1 MPCTETNILTRFLC
15 ATIFEKS
22 LPLFCFAEGNMYCVT
37 AQLVTSG
44 VKGLNQQG
52 LRATSPSGVTL
63 SQGGQSFQLITPVQ
77 RPRVQQANLQ
87 QNVTA
92 RGILTL
98 YFMTVVMVCTY
109 MDYYYEIQT
118 L

>member
-1 MPCTETNILTRFLC
+1 MHIKIVLYN
-15 ATIFEKS
+15 
-22 LPLFCFAEGNMYCVT
+22 T

-77 RPRVQQANLQ
+77 RPRVQQASIQ

-92 RGILTL
+92 RGNKISFFT
-98 YFMTVVMVCTY
+98 
-109 MDYYYEIQT
+109 II
-118 L
+118 

>member
-1 MPCTETNILTRFLC
+1 M
-15 ATIFEKS
+15 S
-22 LPLFCFAEGNMYCVT
+22 LIICLFYYT

-52 LRATSPSGVTL
+52 LRATSPTGVTL

-92 RGILTL
+92 RGITL
-98 YFMTVVMVCTY
+98 FFFILSVYHGVN
-109 MDYYYEIQT
+109 EIGFRLHQIVKAVYCVT
-118 L
+118 IKYHSCIKNNVIN

>member
-1 MPCTETNILTRFLC
+1 
-15 ATIFEKS
+15 
-22 LPLFCFAEGNMYCVT
+22 MYCTIT

-52 LRATSPSGVTL
+52 IRATSPTGVTL

-92 RGILTL
+92 RGIILNTFFFCNIGDY
-98 YFMTVVMVCTY
+98 YFFVEIQMVCCIVHSTR
-109 MDYYYEIQT
+109 ENIRW
-118 L
+118 